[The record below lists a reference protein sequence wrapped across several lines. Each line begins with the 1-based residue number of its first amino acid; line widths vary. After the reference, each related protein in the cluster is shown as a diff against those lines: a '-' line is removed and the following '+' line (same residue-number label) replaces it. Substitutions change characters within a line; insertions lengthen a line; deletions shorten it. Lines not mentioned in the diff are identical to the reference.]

1 MVNGRKI
8 EANMV
13 KGSVCDGVVG
23 ESTLGIAQVKSNCY
37 SVNYGLA
44 ELEFSMANHRFCNVA
59 TPANSPG
66 RSPCNP
72 LHGTQLS
79 RQRGS

>member
-1 MVNGRKI
+1 
-8 EANMV
+8 MV
-13 KGSVCDGVVG
+13 KRSVFDGVVG

-59 TPANSPG
+59 TPPIALEEVPVIRCMGLNS
-66 RSPCNP
+66 CDNAV
-72 LHGTQLS
+72 HNQ
-79 RQRGS
+79 